1 MWHVFGGILP
11 LALAAAVSSMPIV
24 AVSVILISPR
34 RGESALPFLAGWV
47 LGCVTVLVI
56 GTLVAQ
62 AIPVK
67 HRRHPETTI
76 AVLEILIGLALVGLG
91 LFALGKR
98 SEGGTGP
105 LPNWVDKIDTF
116 GSLPALGVGLALNL
130 RPKALLLAAAASL
143 VLRGGKLGAA
153 ESLVMIAVYTAI
165 ATSTVSV
172 PTVMTLLF
180 PERMEPRLNAAREWL
195 TRNGLLIT
203 AVVMILIGVV
213 VAVIGVA
220 NL

>member
-11 LALAAAVSSMPIV
+11 LAVAAAISSMPIV

-47 LGCVTVLVI
+47 LGCLAVLII

-62 AIPVK
+62 ALPVK
-67 HRRHPETTI
+67 PRREPETTI
-76 AVLEILIGLALVGLG
+76 AVLEIVIGIAMVGLG
-91 LFALGKR
+91 LLGFRRR
-98 SEGGTGP
+98 SESGAGP
-105 LPNWVDKIDTF
+105 LPSWVNRIDTF
-116 GSLPALGVGLALNL
+116 GSLPAFGIGLALNL

-143 VLRGGKLGAA
+143 VLRGGKLGPA

-165 ATSTVSV
+165 ATSTVSI

-180 PERMEPRLNAAREWL
+180 PHRMEPRLNAARQWL
-195 TRNGLLIT
+195 TDNGLLIT

-213 VAVIGVA
+213 IAGVGLG